1 MNIAG
6 SNEGK
11 CKTFFGHLID
21 QTKLSGAVFASLLAS
36 LIVAVFS
43 VIVVYWCNGLQL
55 AEFATEANAI
65 DPDILHTSLAGRVL
79 FFVVQLAAVSLLLW
93 PVIRVYKF
101 IVEEDPIFGIF
112 SVVGFVVGGPAYFVF
127 LQITGWLMFNDKS
140 MFVLDFAK

>member
-43 VIVVYWCNGLQL
+43 VIVVYWCNGL
-55 AEFATEANAI
+55 
-65 DPDILHTSLAGRVL
+65 
-79 FFVVQLAAVSLLLW
+79 
-93 PVIRVYKF
+93 
-101 IVEEDPIFGIF
+101 
-112 SVVGFVVGGPAYFVF
+112 
-127 LQITGWLMFNDKS
+127 
-140 MFVLDFAK
+140 

>member
-1 MNIAG
+1 M
-6 SNEGK
+6 
-11 CKTFFGHLID
+11 
-21 QTKLSGAVFASLLAS
+21 
-36 LIVAVFS
+36 
-43 VIVVYWCNGLQL
+43 
-55 AEFATEANAI
+55 
-65 DPDILHTSLAGRVL
+65 AGRVL